1 MRGYH
6 DLGGEP
12 AGAVDREEH
21 ELQHWEKQVDAMRML
36 LGDDKR
42 RILTSDQMRHMM
54 ETMGAERYFGLS
66 YYERWAVGIAKVLVG
81 QGVLSQ
87 AEIDARVAQL
97 RAERDVAA
105 AT

>member
-21 ELQHWEKQVDAMRML
+21 ELAHWEKEVDALRML

-42 RILTSDQMRHMM
+42 RVLTSDQMRYMM
-54 ETMGAERYFGLS
+54 ESIGAERYFGLS
-66 YYERWAVGIAKVLVG
+66 YYERWAIGMKMVLVG
-81 QGVLSQ
+81 KGLLTE
-87 AEIDARVAQL
+87 AEIDARVEKL
-97 RAERDVAA
+97 RAAKAA
-105 AT
+105 P